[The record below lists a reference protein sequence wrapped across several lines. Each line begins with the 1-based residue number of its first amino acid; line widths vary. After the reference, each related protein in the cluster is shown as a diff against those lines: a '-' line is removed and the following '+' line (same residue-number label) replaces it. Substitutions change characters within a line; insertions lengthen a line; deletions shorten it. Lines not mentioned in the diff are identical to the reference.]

1 MGLKIAF
8 DHQVFTMQRYGG
20 VSRYYFNLI
29 GELLKLNQEPKVFAG
44 IFQNQYLQQ
53 LDESLYSGFPI
64 QKYPK
69 GTGRFFN
76 FGNHFISQKQIK
88 NFAPDIIHET
98 YYSQIKINNSR
109 IPRVVTVY
117 DMIHELFPESFPKND
132 PLSRWKKRAL
142 ENADHIISISYHTKS
157 DLVNLFQIPESKV
170 SVVHL
175 ASNFLVGEKS
185 TIKNKGTKP
194 FVLYVGAREDYKN
207 FDILLKAFSK
217 SKKINQDFS
226 LIAFGGG
233 AFNSSEISRIKEL
246 GLSLENVKQL
256 SGNDQ
261 MLFDLYSSAS
271 VFVYPSKYEGF
282 GLPPLEAM
290 ACGCPV
296 ISSDSSSMPEVIGDA
311 AAFFSP
317 LESDELIAAL
327 DRVLY
332 QEEERN
338 KLISKG
344 KIRLSNFSWKK
355 CAEETLQVY
364 EKVIETYEK

>member
-1 MGLKIAF
+1 MKIAF

-20 VSRYYFNLI
+20 ISRYFFNLI
-29 GELLKLNQEPKVFAG
+29 EGLQKINQQPKVFAG
-44 IFQNQYLQQ
+44 VYQNQYLPK
-53 LDESLYSGFPI
+53 LDAELYSGYPI
-64 QKYPK
+64 LKYPK

-76 FGNHFISQKQIK
+76 LGNHYFTQNQIK
-88 NFAPDIIHET
+88 RFAPDIIHET
-98 YYSQIKINNSR
+98 YYSQVGVKDVG

-132 PLSRWKKRAL
+132 PLPKWKRRAL
-142 ENADHIISISYHTKS
+142 ENADHIISISHHTKA
-157 DLVNLFQIPESKV
+157 DLIKLFDIPESKI

-175 ASNFLVGEKS
+175 ASNFVSKGE
-185 TIKNKGTKP
+185 IKVENKISKP

-217 SKKINQDFS
+217 SKKINQDYS

-233 AFNSSEISRIKEL
+233 GFNSSEMSRIKEL
-246 GLSLENVKQL
+246 GLSLENIKQQ

-261 MLFDLYSSAS
+261 MLYDLYSSAS

-296 ISSDSSSMPEVIGDA
+296 ISSNTSSMPEVIGNA
-311 AAFFSP
+311 AEFFSP
-317 LESDELIAAL
+317 LNLDELI
-327 DRVLY
+327 DSMERVLY
-332 QEEERN
+332 QKEVSN
-338 KLISKG
+338 DLIDKG
-344 KIRLSNFSWKK
+344 NFRIKEFSWEK
-355 CAEETLQVY
+355 CALETLEVYQKVSSLY
-364 EKVIETYEK
+364 EK